1 MIAVCFILA
10 MLSGCAR
17 PVSDLSLS
25 PQALEARLNKAHV
38 QAQVVGETVTLVSG
52 ASTLFLG
59 CSANPTQKLQKMA
72 PDIASYVGLYS
83 PEQVGV
89 AVFADPKQSPK
100 YPRVS
105 QALMQKRSEAIVQS
119 LIKHGLHAPIVVA
132 SGDPRYLKAKKFL
145 PLNPLSYQ
153 GLVVITFKK
162 HPSHWGQSQ

>member
-1 MIAVCFILA
+1 MISVCFFLA

-17 PVSDLSLS
+17 PVSESSLS

-38 QAQVVGETVTLVSG
+38 HTQIVGETVTLASD
-52 ASTLFLG
+52 ASTFFLG
-59 CSANPTQKLQKMA
+59 CSANPTKQIHKLV
-72 PDIASYVGLYS
+72 PDIAEYLGFYS
-83 PEQVGV
+83 PELVDV
-89 AVFADPKQSPK
+89 AVYAVPKQSPK

-105 QALMQKRSEAIVQS
+105 QALMQKRSEAIVQ
-119 LIKHGLHAPIVVA
+119 LLTNHGLHAPIVVA
-132 SGDPRYLKAKKFL
+132 SGDPSYLKAKKFL